1 MNAGSASIPVSIMNH
16 LPLKHTPT
24 AHHSPFI
31 HMFYYL
37 FLPYMWPVRGW
48 TLEYLRRVPDDRQRE
63 TRGAVAYVVGAG
75 VPLLPLNQEQLG
87 HHQRSDEDED
97 HFSVHGFVATVLGMH
112 ARMLHPESQ
121 TKGAS
126 SVREG
131 VAVKGQSVLSRDVPP
146 FRSPL

>member
-1 MNAGSASIPVSIMNH
+1 M
-16 LPLKHTPT
+16 
-24 AHHSPFI
+24 
-31 HMFYYL
+31 
-37 FLPYMWPVRGW
+37 
-48 TLEYLRRVPDDRQRE
+48 
-63 TRGAVAYVVGAG
+63 
-75 VPLLPLNQEQLG
+75 PLLPLNQEQLG

-131 VAVKGQSVLSRDVPP
+131 VAVKGQCFPGTSHHSAALCSC
-146 FRSPL
+146 SALCQ